1 MSRKEENTQ
10 RSKEMK
16 ISFIIFAIVL
26 LLILGVYFYF
36 KKMLPEVMFNQGKK
50 YYEVG
55 QYEKAL
61 KSFTSVANAKPNDSE
76 PVYYQALTLSKMP
89 PTYANQKLL
98 YEISQLED
106 CDDASELADNILKNM
121 RAQLLK
127 QVGPNYID
135 NVLYEDRLI
144 RWNNSQPITFSIFSD
159 GTVSTD
165 NIVAI
170 KKAFQAWQTA
180 TNGTI
185 KFNEQTENKR
195 ANICVNF
202 TENVAGRGIYQPELA
217 GKTIP
222 TIQGDTLKRMDI
234 NLRRF
239 SEKGKTY
246 TKDQIY
252 ALALHEIG
260 HALGLSG
267 HSVDSGDVMH
277 HTGDM
282 VTPETRVKKISD
294 RDINTLNLLYKMV
307 PNVIDTPLSES
318 EYANLLYHDILTM
331 QPSANYEAE
340 INRLM
345 KELEKDRKNIIIWVD
360 LAINY
365 AYKKQYARSNHI
377 LENALPLVE
386 TDVQNQ
392 HVVLY
397 NMAVNYYK
405 LKDFET
411 AERYLVMAK
420 SFGDDFETQLLETFL
435 DVKLDR
441 VNMAKDKLVLMS
453 KQYPENV
460 EIAVKLAEIYYK
472 EKDIKEVKKIVNRL
486 IKYNEKA
493 AYDRRVMKYMEVK

>member
-16 ISFIIFAIVL
+16 ISFVIFAIVL
-26 LLILGVYFYF
+26 LLILGVYYYF

-61 KSFTSVANAKPNDSE
+61 KSFTSVANARPNDSE

-106 CDDASELADNILKNM
+106 CEQASDLADNILKNM
-121 RAQLLK
+121 REQLLK

-165 NIVAI
+165 SIVAV

-180 TNGTI
+180 TNGTV
-185 KFNEQTENKR
+185 KFKEQTENKR

-202 TENVAGRGIYQPELA
+202 TENVVGKGIYKPELA
-217 GKTIP
+217 GKTTP
-222 TIQGDTLKRMDI
+222 TIQGNTLKRMDVNI
-234 NLRRF
+234 RRF
-239 SEKGKTY
+239 SEKGRTY
-246 TKDQIY
+246 TKEQIY
-252 ALALHEIG
+252 SLALHEIG

-267 HSVDSGDVMH
+267 HSADSRDVMH

-282 VTPETRVKKISD
+282 VTPETRVKQISD

-307 PNVIDTPLSES
+307 PNVIDTPLPES
-318 EYANLLYHDILTM
+318 AYANLLYHDILTM
-331 QPSANYEAE
+331 YPSTNYEAE

-345 KELEKDRKNIIIWVD
+345 KELEKDRKNIIVWVD

-377 LENALPLVE
+377 LENALPLVD

-405 LKDFET
+405 LKDYET
-411 AERYLVMAK
+411 SERYLVMAK

-435 DVKLDR
+435 DVKLNR
-441 VNMAKDKLVLMS
+441 VNIAKDKLVLMS
-453 KQYPENV
+453 KQYPENI
-460 EIAVKLAEIYYK
+460 EIALKLAEIYYK
-472 EKDIKEVKKIVNRL
+472 EKDTKEVKNIINRL
-486 IKYNEKA
+486 IRYNERA